1 MISKENLKL
10 TAKEINFIINSNKE
24 HEMLSK
30 FSDQELIIYFAG
42 FSSRLGKKRQEEK
55 LKKQTENIK

>member
-24 HEMLSK
+24 HERLSK
-30 FSDQELIIYFAG
+30 LSDQELIIYFAG
-42 FSSRLGKKRQEEK
+42 SPLVLERKRQEEK
-55 LKKQTENIK
+55 LGKQIENIK